1 MFTVF
6 VMQVILY
13 VFHYQFFEAA
23 LFDVRTRDSYF
34 TILVD
39 VFTNHI
45 LVENTYFTKH
55 LGWTKQNNMVLK
67 AAKKYIIIRCHIFEN
82 ILIEHF
88 FHELFLY
95 RAKVLQTSFFM
106 ETKTTRWWNET
117 INHSSNYLLFDL
129 LWCQKAFRKIMQ
141 GKEIWFPL

>member
-23 LFDVRTRDSYF
+23 VFDLRTRDSYF

-55 LGWTKQNNMVLK
+55 LG
-67 AAKKYIIIRCHIFEN
+67 
-82 ILIEHF
+82 
-88 FHELFLY
+88 
-95 RAKVLQTSFFM
+95 
-106 ETKTTRWWNET
+106 
-117 INHSSNYLLFDL
+117 
-129 LWCQKAFRKIMQ
+129 
-141 GKEIWFPL
+141 